1 MVCQGYRPPEGFEP
15 AALRRVLE
23 QRAGGM
29 LREDAGSEMAGTMRW
44 PNTTVVPFAACGD
57 LSGYDADMSYDL
69 DANGRDGSGPGGSD
83 GNATGAYTPLE
94 PVAPPIAPPY
104 KTAIA
109 RERERVEARRG
120 RK

>member
-1 MVCQGYRPPEGFEP
+1 
-15 AALRRVLE
+15 
-23 QRAGGM
+23 M

-44 PNTTVVPFAACGD
+44 PNAAVVPFAACGD

-69 DANGRDGSGPGGSD
+69 ETPTRRGGSD
-83 GNATGAYTPLE
+83 PEANAGDATGVYTPLE

-109 RERERVEARRG
+109 RERERAEARHG
-120 RK
+120 RR